1 MTAPLIQIARQRWQ
15 EELARAFTDPRQ
27 LLDYLGVD
35 PAPFGPGL
43 AARELFAVRVPR
55 PFAARM
61 IKGDPADPLLRQ
73 VLPLAEEFAEA
84 PGFVADP
91 LVEQGAA
98 LPGLLHKY
106 RSRVL
111 LILRG
116 GCAINC
122 RYCFRRHFPYGE
134 HGLGGAALA
143 RVVDYL
149 RERPEVNEVILS
161 GGDPLV
167 AKDEQLREVVAAL
180 SELPQLRR
188 LRIHTRLPITIP
200 SRITPGL
207 VELLAGAPWPTVVV
221 FHVNHARELDDAVAQ
236 AIAPLRAAGVTLLNQ
251 SVLLRGVNDRL
262 ADLAS
267 LSERLFAVGVLPYY
281 LHLLDRVAGAAHF
294 EVSEA
299 RALTLLRGLLRE
311 LPGFLVPRLVREIG
325 GEASKVPIDLR
336 LGSSQT
342 KVEAKTRA
350 STLPGG
356 E

>member
-1 MTAPLIQIARQRWQ
+1 MTAPLIQIARQNQSWQ
-15 EELARAFTDPRQ
+15 RELARAFTDPRE
-27 LLDYLGVD
+27 LLDYLELD
-35 PAPFGPGL
+35 RAPFAAGL
-43 AARELFAVRVPR
+43 AAGELFAMRVPR

-61 IKGDPADPLLRQ
+61 SKGDPDDPLLRQ
-73 VLPLAEEFAEA
+73 VLPIVDEFAEA
-84 PGFVADP
+84 PGFVTDP

-134 HGLGGAALA
+134 HGLGEAALR
-143 RVVDYL
+143 RVVDYI
-149 RERPEVNEVILS
+149 RARPEVTEVILS

-167 AKDEQLREVVAAL
+167 AKDEQLAAL
-180 SELPQLRR
+180 IEAMSELPQLRR

-200 SRITPGL
+200 SRITPML
-207 VELLAGAPWPTVVV
+207 VSLLGGAPWPTIVV
-221 FHVNHARELDDAVAQ
+221 FHINHAREIDDAVGR

-251 SVLLRGVNDRL
+251 SVLLAGVNDRL
-262 ADLAS
+262 GDLAE

-299 RALTLLRGLLRE
+299 RALSLVRGLLGE

-336 LGSSQT
+336 VLSAT
-342 KVEAKTRA
+342 DV
-350 STLPGG
+350 
-356 E
+356 